1 MSIFCHGERCG
12 SVSEI
17 GLYGLDAVAVFQR
30 NGCEG
35 MPEIVKTALR
45 KTKLTDNILEPLVN
59 GDMSKRPSDL
69 VGEHQIVGIVPCTAG
84 GLRPVLLLFTLT
96 IKNTHYGWG
105 WFNDARL
112 SAFR

>member
-1 MSIFCHGERCG
+1 MKIHQAQAKNFCR
-12 SVSEI
+12 V
-17 GLYGLDAVAVFQR
+17 LDIRV
-30 NGCEG
+30 
-35 MPEIVKTALR
+35 PKIVKTALR

-59 GDMSKRPSDL
+59 GDMSKMPSDL

-105 WFNDARL
+105 WFDDARL
-112 SAFR
+112 FAFR

>member
-59 GDMSKRPSDL
+59 GDMSKMPSDL
-69 VGEHQIVGIVPCTAG
+69 VGEHQIVGIGAG
-84 GLRPVLLLFTLT
+84 LMMRDFLLFGEE
-96 IKNTHYGWG
+96 NM
-105 WFNDARL
+105 
-112 SAFR
+112 